1 MGSRIRALMVAAWLI
16 AAAVPAWAQGN
27 REYVPEEEW
36 QTVQFIGGFKSPML
50 CNGELLLVEG
60 NPSDAPLIRRFGRNG
75 ELEHFSFTI
84 PEGRNIHI
92 YALACAEDGSMGVG
106 GMALSSDGSPVA
118 YLAVLEADRQKQKVV
133 HLWPYVPRTMTFAPD
148 GSIWTIGYIRNLED
162 DGVVQDNVMKR
173 FDSEGELL
181 ATKVLTAKGRI
192 ISGDNPAKP
201 RNRDATEFSEL
212 RASEDRIGWLTNGNE
227 YIEFDFDG
235 EVIRRFRGPECG
247 DRNDVI
253 HFLALSSTNDVIVRI
268 TACDDTYW
276 RRNRNAGKWESVEVK
291 RPKGAQWDSLLGFD
305 GDTLVT
311 ASSQG
316 VVHRYKPKAEQ

>member
-1 MGSRIRALMVAAWLI
+1 MGSRSCAFTVAAWLI
-16 AAAVPAWAQGN
+16 AAAAPAGAQGN
-27 REYVPEEEW
+27 KEFVLEEEW

-84 PEGRNIHI
+84 PDGRNIHI

-106 GMALSSDGSPVA
+106 GLALSSDGSPIA

-133 HLWPYVPRTMTFAPD
+133 HLWPYVARTITFAPD
-148 GSIWTIGYIRNLED
+148 GTIWTIGQVRNME
-162 DGVVQDNVMKR
+162 GVVQDNVLKR
-173 FDSEGELL
+173 FDGEGELL

-201 RNRDATEFSEL
+201 RFRDATEFSEL
-212 RASEDRIGWLTNGNE
+212 RTSEDRIGWLTNGNE

-235 EVIRRFRGPECG
+235 DVIRRFRGPECG
-247 DRNDVI
+247 DRNDVL
-253 HFLALSSTNDVIVRI
+253 HFLALSSKNDVIVRI
-268 TACDDTYW
+268 TRCGDAYW
-276 RRNRNAGKWESVEVK
+276 RRNRNAGKWESVEVN
-291 RPKGAQWDSLLGFD
+291 RPSGAQRDSLLGFD

-311 ASSQG
+311 ASSSG
-316 VVHRYKPKAEQ
+316 VVRRYKPKTEQ